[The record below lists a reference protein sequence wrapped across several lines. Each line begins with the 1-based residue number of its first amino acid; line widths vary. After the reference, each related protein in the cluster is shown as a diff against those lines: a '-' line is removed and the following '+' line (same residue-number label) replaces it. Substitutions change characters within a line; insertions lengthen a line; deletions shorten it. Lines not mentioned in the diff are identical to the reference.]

1 MLRLITKN
9 ARIISRSSSSSIS
22 IITAAVLAKHPTTS
36 TCDADHVATTKP
48 EHQINAQHNQKKK
61 KKKGKKGGG
70 KKTSKFTRPETEGI
84 TIELINLGC
93 FAQISKAFATQ
104 DDEEE
109 KSCGGRATKKKKKT
123 KKQQTLAKTHKAD
136 LVREREREREIFI
149 SSIQRLKFAY
159 PEDNRIYAV
168 QIRLQNLQRF
178 F

>member
-109 KSCGGRATKKKKKT
+109 KSCGGSC
-123 KKQQTLAKTHKAD
+123 LFG
-136 LVREREREREIFI
+136 LLF
-149 SSIQRLKFAY
+149 LFY
-159 PEDNRIYAV
+159 
-168 QIRLQNLQRF
+168 
-178 F
+178 